1 LENENQSIFNIITH
15 DKVNNENNPLAS
27 CTVPEHVSSFRESS
41 VSVCVEGTV
50 AIPEPK
56 QSLIPECFDTSGYV
70 HSLFVLDSPI
80 NASSDSYPV
89 TWLTKVVALVHP
101 VADSLALYGLCG
113 LALPSIRIGRLAHG

>member
-15 DKVNNENNPLAS
+15 DKVNNEYNFLAF

-41 VSVCVEGTV
+41 VSVCVEGVV

-56 QSLIPECFDTSGYV
+56 PSLIPECFDTSGYV
-70 HSLFVLDSPI
+70 HSLFVLDSVI
-80 NASSDSYPV
+80 NALSDSYPV
-89 TWLTKVVALVHP
+89 TWLTKVVALLPP

-113 LALPSIRIGRLAHG
+113 LALSSIRIGRLANG